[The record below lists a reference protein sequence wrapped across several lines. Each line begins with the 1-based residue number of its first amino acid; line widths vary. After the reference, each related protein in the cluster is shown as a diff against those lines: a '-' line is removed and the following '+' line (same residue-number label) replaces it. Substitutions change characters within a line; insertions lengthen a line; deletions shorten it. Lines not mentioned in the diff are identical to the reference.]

1 MSSNSPRIQLERI
14 LFTPLLNPG
23 LIRVDTMIR
32 VLTLTLSMT
41 SSMLRERRSSLR
53 NREVLIVFFF
63 IAKLYFS
70 FCLVK
75 FRI

>member
-41 SSMLRERRSSLR
+41 SSMFRELRSSLR
-53 NREVLIVFFF
+53 NREILNVFFF
-63 IAKLYFS
+63 CKVVF
-70 FCLVK
+70 F
-75 FRI
+75 FT